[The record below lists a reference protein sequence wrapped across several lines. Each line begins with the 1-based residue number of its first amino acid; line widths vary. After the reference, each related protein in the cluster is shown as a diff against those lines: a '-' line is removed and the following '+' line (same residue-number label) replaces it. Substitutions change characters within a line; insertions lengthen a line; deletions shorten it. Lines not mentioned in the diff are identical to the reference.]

1 MTDYSKLNE
10 IGVWLDDAFSKV
22 NSDYIA
28 LLKKANIN
36 SVSIMANKSNTKPED
51 KLWELRYKKE
61 DFQKLSKTLNDA
73 GIKVGLTC
81 WPQPSKTQIDLMMK
95 DMIIL
100 LDMTG
105 ASSFMVD
112 TESNWHQKFLK
123 PEEFST
129 MQLAADYLVEKMKDA
144 GVKHK
149 VKLELTTFPYHV
161 ENSKDALVAPH
172 MDVLFPQA
180 YSVANR
186 DNGEI
191 TWDDK
196 FGPGNMQKLSIERA
210 KKVKNFKGEYAIGL
224 AAYDQI
230 FKGGHTGQ
238 ESIKK
243 ALDKSI
249 DLGATKVFFWSSKW
263 IVGSSKTNYGIDF
276 LSKLK

>member
-95 DMIIL
+95 DMAVL
-100 LDMTG
+100 LDITG
-105 ASSFMVD
+105 ASNFMVD
-112 TESNWHQKFLK
+112 TESNWHPNFLK
-123 PEEFST
+123 KEELKT
-129 MQLAADYLVEKMKDA
+129 MQDASKYLVDNMKDA

-149 VKLELTTFPYHV
+149 VKIELTTFPYHK

-172 MDVLFPQA
+172 MDALFPQA

-186 DNGEI
+186 DNGVI
-191 TWDDK
+191 PWDDRL
-196 FGPGNMQKLSIERA
+196 GPGKMQELSLKRTKQI
-210 KKVKNFKGEYAIGL
+210 KDFKGEFAIGL
-224 AAYDQI
+224 AAYDQV
-230 FKGGHTGQ
+230 FDGHTGQ
-238 ESIKK
+238 EAMKK
-243 ALDKSI
+243 SLDKSI
-249 DLGATKVFFWSSKW
+249 ELGVTKVFYWSSKW
-263 IVGSSKTNYGIDF
+263 VVGSVKTKYGIDF